1 MTTANNTEHGMAGHL
16 LVLVIFVFIAVTA
29 FA

>member
-1 MTTANNTEHGMAGHL
+1 MTTANNTEHGMVGYL
-16 LVLVIFVFIAVTA
+16 LVLLIFVFIAVTA